1 MNAADI
7 KAGKPSAE
15 GRYVVFIQCE
25 VAAAR
30 DWVEPVIMTWAGG
43 KWHTTFLKPKIIGWL
58 GPIPVMKVADIEPTP
73 KFDSTDSTPPVEEYD
88 L

>member
-7 KAGKPSAE
+7 RTGAPKAD
-15 GRYVVFIQCE
+15 GRYVVFIQC
-25 VAAAR
+25 AAAQAR
-30 DWVEPVIMTWAGG
+30 DWVEPVIMPWASG

-58 GPIPVMKVADIEPTP
+58 GPIPVMKVVDIAQE
-73 KFDSTDSTPPVEEYD
+73 FD